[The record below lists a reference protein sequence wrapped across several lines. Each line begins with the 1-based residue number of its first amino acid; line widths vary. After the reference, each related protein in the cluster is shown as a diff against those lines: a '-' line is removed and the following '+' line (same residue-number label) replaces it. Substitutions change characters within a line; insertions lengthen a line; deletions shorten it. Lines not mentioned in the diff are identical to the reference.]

1 MLLNVGF
8 GLTVVAALL
17 LLVIAF
23 ASSWYGE
30 HLAPAATVNG
40 QTISK
45 DAHQRQ
51 LAVNEFRLDYQTRRI
66 RTLLTAG
73 RIRPADAEQRLASL
87 EQFKGQ
93 ASTVSLEQLIDGR
106 IMDQLAAEQG
116 VTVSDADIDA
126 RITEEATTPELRRAW
141 MIAVEPELA
150 DGESVPT
157 DAAVAAAKAKAAQ
170 ALADL
175 KAGKDW
181 ETVAKA
187 VSTDATRDQAGDL
200 GFIDQDASLDAPFL
214 AALQAAAADVPTEV
228 VEGEDGIFR
237 VGRVTEIVPS
247 TVDATLEQQAQDEGV
262 GREDFRAAMRMEV
275 VREKLSQ
282 AVLAPL
288 LVAGPQREVQEIWMK
303 ENPSESGPKAVKIRH
318 ILYSPNDN
326 SGAADLAPDD
336 PAWSAAEA
344 EAKATYDRLKAD
356 PSLFDSIARAE
367 TDDPGSKDTGGKYW
381 FSLNDQLLPEFGAAI
396 FKPGLEPGQLLE
408 PVKTDAGWHVI
419 QILHYPTDVEW
430 ANELK
435 TRVEGGTD
443 FGTLVRD
450 NSDRADVADDGNIGW
465 VGKGQLAPEL
475 EAALFSAK
483 AGEVADPVKVDGDG
497 VYLYRVIREL
507 TREPDDDQRAQLE
520 GFAFP
525 RWYGEK
531 KAGFVITREAAS
543 DSPAGG

>member
-23 ASSWYGE
+23 AASWYGE
-30 HLAPAATVNG
+30 HMAAAATVNG

-45 DAHQRQ
+45 DAHKRQ

-87 EQFKGQ
+87 EQFKAQ

-106 IMDQLAAEQG
+106 IMDELAAAQG
-116 VTVSDADIDA
+116 VTVSEADIDA
-126 RITEEATTPELRRAW
+126 RVAEEATTPELRHAW
-141 MIAVEPELA
+141 MIAVEPEA
-150 DGESVPT
+150 AEGEATPG

-175 KAGKDW
+175 KAGEDW

-214 AALQAAAADVPTEV
+214 AALQAAAADTPTEV

-237 VGRVTEIVPS
+237 VGRVTEIVES

-262 GREDFRAAMRMEV
+262 GRDDFRAAMRMEV
-275 VREKLSQ
+275 VRDKLSQ
-282 AVLAPL
+282 AILAPFL
-288 LVAGPQREVQEIWMK
+288 GAGSQRETQEIWMA
-303 ENPSESGPKAVKIRH
+303 ESLSESGPGAVRIRH

-326 SGAADLAPDD
+326 PDAATLEPDD
-336 PAWSAAEA
+336 PAWAAAQVEA
-344 EAKATYDRLKAD
+344 RATHAKVKAD
-356 PSLFDSIARAE
+356 PSQFDSIARAE
-367 TDDPGSKDTGGKYW
+367 SDDGGSKDTGGKYW
-381 FSLNDQLLPEFGAAI
+381 FSQDDQLLPEFAAAI
-396 FKPGLEPGQLLE
+396 FKPGLEPGVLLE

-419 QILHYPTDVEW
+419 QILHYPTSMER

-435 TRVEGGTD
+435 TRVEAGSD

-450 NSDRADVADDGNIGW
+450 NSDRPGIAEDGNIGW
-465 VGKGQLAPEL
+465 IGKGQLPPEL
-475 EAALFSAK
+475 EAALFSTPV
-483 AGEVADPVKVDGDG
+483 GGVSNPVKVDGDG
-497 VYLYRVIREL
+497 VYLYRVVREM
-507 TREPDDDQRAQLE
+507 TREPDEDQKAELE
-520 GFAFP
+520 GSVFP
-525 RWYGEK
+525 RWYGEQ
-531 KAGFVITREAAS
+531 KAGFEITREAAL
-543 DSPAGG
+543 DPDLAG

>member
-30 HLAPAATVNG
+30 HLAAAATVNG
-40 QTISK
+40 QVISK
-45 DAHQRQ
+45 DAHGRQ

-106 IMDQLAAEQG
+106 IMDQLATEQG
-116 VTVSDADIDA
+116 VTVSEADIDA
-126 RITEEATTPELRRAW
+126 RVAEEATTPELRRAW
-141 MIAVEPELA
+141 MIAVEPEPA
-150 DGESVPT
+150 AGETTPG
-157 DAAVAAAKAKAAQ
+157 DAAVAAARAKAAQ

-175 KAGKDW
+175 EAGKDW

-228 VEGEDGIFR
+228 VEGEDGVFR
-237 VGRVTEIVPS
+237 VGRVTEVVES
-247 TVDATLEQQAQDEGV
+247 KVDATLEQQAQDEGV
-262 GREDFRAAMRMEV
+262 SREDLRAALRMDV
-275 VREKLSQ
+275 VRDKLSQ

-288 LVAGPQREVQEIWMK
+288 LVAGPQREVQEIWM
-303 ENPSESGPKAVKIRH
+303 EESLSESGPGAVRIRH
-318 ILYSPNDN
+318 ILYAPNDDP
-326 SGAADLAPDD
+326 SAATLPPDD
-336 PAWSAAEA
+336 PAWAAAEA
-344 EAKATYDRLKAD
+344 EASATYAKLKAD
-356 PSLFDSIARAE
+356 PGLFDSIARAE
-367 TDDPGSKDTGGKYW
+367 TDDGGSQATGGKYW
-381 FSLNDQLLPEFGAAI
+381 FSQDDQLLPEFAAAI
-396 FKPGLEPGQLLE
+396 FKPGLEPAQLLE
-408 PVKTDAGWHVI
+408 PVRSSAGWHVI
-419 QILHYPTDVEW
+419 QILHYPTGMEW
-430 ANELK
+430 ANQLK
-435 TRVEGGTD
+435 TRAEAGTD
-443 FGTLVRD
+443 FADLVRD
-450 NSDRADVADDGNIGW
+450 NSDRPDVADGGNIGW
-465 VGKGQLAPEL
+465 IGKGQLTPEL
-475 EAALFSAK
+475 EGVLFATQ
-483 AGEVADPVKVDGDG
+483 AGGVSNPIKVDGDG

-507 TREPDDDQRAQLE
+507 TREPDEDQKAQLE

-531 KAGFVITREAAS
+531 KAGFEITREAAA
-543 DSPAGG
+543 DPALGG